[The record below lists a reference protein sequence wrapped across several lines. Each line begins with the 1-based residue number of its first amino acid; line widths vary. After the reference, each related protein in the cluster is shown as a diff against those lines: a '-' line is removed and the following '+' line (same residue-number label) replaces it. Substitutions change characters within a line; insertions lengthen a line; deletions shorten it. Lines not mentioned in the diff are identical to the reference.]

1 MNSASHFREYAY
13 EKHPNF
19 HPVNVY
25 NDWGKKYIKC
35 FARYWQ
41 VVLAIVSGVI

>member
-1 MNSASHFREYAY
+1 M
-13 EKHPNF
+13 
-19 HPVNVY
+19 Y

-41 VVLAIVSGVI
+41 VVLAMGNGVVKSNTNGDKKRK